1 MIANQETG
9 TRVDEVAAGIYR
21 ISTPLDVIP
30 GGFTLNSYLIDDD
43 EPLLFHAGYRKLF
56 SNTLEAVQ
64 KVMPVERLRWIGG
77 SHFEGDEYGALNE
90 FLTVAPKAT
99 PFGTEIGVLTS
110 INDFAIRDA
119 RGLGDG
125 EEFSIG
131 GRRLKWMYTPHVPH
145 GWDCGVLFDLSTGTL
160 LCGDLFT
167 QPGAGMAPVT
177 ETEVLSASE
186 TMRGMMDYYA
196 HATSTT
202 AILGRLAKL
211 HPSML
216 ACQHGSAYR
225 GDGASLL
232 RELAITIEKESG
244 KLPGKRKRL
253 LRNEGPSKANDLR
266 VAVQARCRRSE
277 RVSRDDA
284 SQQAD
289 RPRIYTRAMRHCAP
303 GALLFLVFTSSL
315 TFAQTGVEAK
325 SATAA
330 EAQEFVDRANAELL
344 KLAVNASHAQWTAET
359 FITEDTEATSALLNE
374 QSTAHSLA
382 LIEESHR
389 FDHVT
394 LPPELRRQIKLL
406 QVNAPAAPKDPK
418 LLAEETQLAAQL
430 QACMGRAN
438 SAWTAHRERSPSR
451 ARSALESMRSQTS
464 WRSRATPRN

>member
-1 MIANQETG
+1 MIANQEAG

-145 GWDCGVLFDLSTGTL
+145 GWDCGVLFDVSTGTL

-202 AILGRLAKL
+202 AILERLAKL

-232 RELAITIEKESG
+232 CELAITIEKESG
-244 KLPGKRKRL
+244 KLP
-253 LRNEGPSKANDLR
+253 E
-266 VAVQARCRRSE
+266 E
-277 RVSRDDA
+277 
-284 SQQAD
+284 
-289 RPRIYTRAMRHCAP
+289 
-303 GALLFLVFTSSL
+303 
-315 TFAQTGVEAK
+315 AQTL
-325 SATAA
+325 AT
-330 EAQEFVDRANAELL
+330 Q
-344 KLAVNASHAQWTAET
+344 
-359 FITEDTEATSALLNE
+359 
-374 QSTAHSLA
+374 
-382 LIEESHR
+382 
-389 FDHVT
+389 
-394 LPPELRRQIKLL
+394 
-406 QVNAPAAPKDPK
+406 
-418 LLAEETQLAAQL
+418 
-430 QACMGRAN
+430 
-438 SAWTAHRERSPSR
+438 
-451 ARSALESMRSQTS
+451 
-464 WRSRATPRN
+464 